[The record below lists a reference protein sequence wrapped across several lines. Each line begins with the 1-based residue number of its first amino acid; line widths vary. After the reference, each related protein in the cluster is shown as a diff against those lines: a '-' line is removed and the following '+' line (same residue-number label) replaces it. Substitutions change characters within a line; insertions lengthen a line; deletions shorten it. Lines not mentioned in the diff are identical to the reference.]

1 MIIAKE
7 LPIGKQDSNTCI
19 ATSSLGVGNIVP
31 HWWYKEIRATGDKPD
46 LVAITI
52 LSELYFLYRKNNGAE
67 FNDGYTYFERKFDFT
82 RSQLKDAIIRL
93 DNKGL
98 AYRSFRT
105 IVVKIKTTV
114 CGAVIVSCVKSPLAS
129 SSVGAYKKPITS
141 NNTVNIKLITR
152 TSRSDPD
159 IAAV

>member
-52 LSELYFLYRKNNGAE
+52 LSELYFLYRKTMVQNSMMGIHILS
-67 FNDGYTYFERKFDFT
+67 G
-82 RSQLKDAIIRL
+82 S
-93 DNKGL
+93 
-98 AYRSFRT
+98 
-105 IVVKIKTTV
+105 
-114 CGAVIVSCVKSPLAS
+114 
-129 SSVGAYKKPITS
+129 
-141 NNTVNIKLITR
+141 LILL
-152 TSRSDPD
+152 
-159 IAAV
+159 VLN